1 MIGKRNLTAGEAHI
15 FLYWTVC
22 SLSITT
28 KTQNIVLIF
37 YLLHVF
43 NPFYLFQ
50 CSHTLQ
56 VLVHWG
62 GGSDCYSTQWS
73 PVGMDCVTV

>member
-62 GGSDCYSTQWS
+62 G
-73 PVGMDCVTV
+73 VVIVTVHSGLLSGWIV